1 MTGTDA
7 VHPPRWAELIIGLV
21 VPRQRKSDVLGDLL
35 EEYRDAKVP
44 VLGVRRANR
53 WYVRQ
58 AVHSVWRLAALFC
71 LFTFTVHTW
80 REAID
85 ELVYTDSYFLRSYIL
100 SYSMIGAYF
109 SAGVWVGWRVG
120 RIRAG
125 ILASGCVCLVGWSG
139 SWITAGVLALLQ
151 QAKYYPGGVGEIIVL
166 PFMTLPVALTLGAA
180 GAVIGKLMRRAAQ
193 PDFMRSA

>member
-1 MTGTDA
+1 MTRTDA

-21 VPRQRKSDVLGDLL
+21 VPRERKGDVLGDLL
-35 EEYRDAKVP
+35 EEYRDAKIP
-44 VLGVRRANR
+44 MLGVRRANR

-58 AVHSVWRLAALFC
+58 AVYSVWQLAAIFC
-71 LFTFTVHTW
+71 LFTLALHTW

-109 SAGVWVGWRVG
+109 IAGAWAGWRVG
-120 RIRAG
+120 RIPAG

-166 PFMTLPVALTLGAA
+166 PFMTLPLALTLGAA
-180 GAVIGKLMRRAAQ
+180 GAVMGKLMRRAA
-193 PDFMRSA
+193 PLAA